1 MSKIDDIKNQIAS
14 HKAELKKSF
23 NIKSIGVFGSYV
35 RGEAKKGSDLD
46 VLVEFDKS
54 PGLFEFV
61 ELKYFLSELLG
72 IKVDLVMK
80 SALKP
85 AIGKQILNEVIMV

>member
-1 MSKIDDIKNQIAS
+1 MSKIDDIKNLITK
-14 HKAELKKSF
+14 HKAELKQSF
-23 NIKSIGVFGSYV
+23 KIKSIGIFGSYV
-35 RGEAKKGSDLD
+35 REEAKKGSDLD
-46 VLVEFDKS
+46 VLVEYEDP

-72 IKVDLVMK
+72 MNVDLVMK

-85 AIGKQILNEVIMV
+85 AIGKQILKEVVMV